1 MAYDDRSI
9 KPMSASLMRAR
20 IATRVLAGMY
30 ENAPT
35 LLTSAVSLSV
45 QLPGTGRASGPPY
58 PFNFAVSPA
67 WCSGLNGAR
76 LVGSGKLD
84 VAWINPSVITTMAY
98 RGKGPFRRRYPMRA
112 LAVFPSWDRLVVAV
126 SPKLGIRTMEELVK
140 KRPAL
145 RASVATNDCV
155 DFAIAAMLKAH
166 GITLGSLTKWGGV
179 VEPVERPSNP
189 RRRDGI
195 VSGELGMVID
205 EGLDSWGDV
214 AVQHGYVFL
223 PFSKKALAGLARYG
237 FTRAPLGGGRLK
249 GDFDPATEVVD
260 FSGWPIVTH
269 KNFPDELAYQFVAA
283 LEKIHREIPYDAAEI
298 PPMSS
303 FCRGSEAA
311 PLDIPLHPGAE
322 RYYRERGY
330 LSIRSKR

>member
-1 MAYDDRSI
+1 MAYDDRSV

-35 LLTSAVSLSV
+35 LLTSAVRLSV
-45 QLPGTGRASGPPY
+45 ELPGNSRRSGPPH
-58 PFNFAVSPA
+58 PFTFAVSPA
-67 WCSGLNGAR
+67 WCSGLEGAR
-76 LVGSGKLD
+76 LVGTRKLD

-98 RGKGPFRRRYPMRA
+98 RGKGPFRRAYPLRA

-126 SPKLGIRTMEELVK
+126 APKLGIRSMDELIK
-140 KRPAL
+140 NRPVL

-166 GITLGSLTKWGGV
+166 DLKLDSFKRWGGK
-179 VEPVERPSNP
+179 VELVERPSNP

-195 VSGELGMVID
+195 VSGEINMVID

-214 AVQHGYVFL
+214 AAQHGFIFL
-223 PFSKKALAGLARYG
+223 PFSKKALVKLARYG
-237 FTRAPLGGGRLK
+237 FTRAPLGGGRLT
-249 GDFDPATEVVD
+249 GNFDPSTEVID
-260 FSGWPIVTH
+260 YSGWPIVAH
-269 KNFPDELAYQFVAA
+269 ARFPEELAYQFVAA
-283 LEKIHREIPYDAAEI
+283 LENIREEIPYDSVGI

-303 FCRGSEAA
+303 FCRSTEEG

-322 RYYRERGY
+322 RYYREKGY
-330 LSIRSKR
+330 L